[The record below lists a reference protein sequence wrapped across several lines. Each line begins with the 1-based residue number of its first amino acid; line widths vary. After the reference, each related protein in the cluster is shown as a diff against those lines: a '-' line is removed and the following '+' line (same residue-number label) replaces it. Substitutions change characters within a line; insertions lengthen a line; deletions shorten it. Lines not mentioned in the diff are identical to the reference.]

1 MKKVLLLVV
10 AIFSFCSLAVNAQVG
25 NKCNFKNSE
34 GKVVNGRIYEV
45 ERTTNN
51 ENKSEKTN
59 SWGVQGSVGF
69 KKIFNAGGNYNN
81 STSSSG
87 TTNSSTTRRGYECCD
102 DNSCTSNYN
111 EDKSKKGK
119 YLKP

>member
-10 AIFSFCSLAVNAQVG
+10 AIFTLCNFAANAQKG
-25 NKCNFKNSE
+25 NECNFERNGKNV
-34 GKVVNGRIYEV
+34 KGRIYEV
-45 ERTTNN
+45 ERTTYN
-51 ENKSEKTN
+51 ENKSDKTN
-59 SWGVQGSVGF
+59 SWGVQGSVGL

-81 STSSSG
+81 STSSNS